1 MPRSTEIV
9 GEKTNS
15 TGLII
20 HRIIAYV
27 VLVLLVVVSLFPFYL
42 LIINATRGRSQ
53 AGIRWYPDH
62 FLATNFK
69 NLFSGST
76 AVAYGSVWRSLANS
90 LFISACA
97 SLLSVYFSALT
108 AYATHVYQF
117 KLRKFADMFILIVMM
132 VPTQA
137 SAIGFYQFMN
147 KLGWTDTYIPL
158 IIPAVAAPATYY
170 FMKQY
175 MASALPLEIVEAARI
190 DGCGEFKTFNKI
202 VTPILKPA
210 FAVQIIFTFVTNW
223 NNYFMPRLILTSKS
237 KYTIPLVLNA
247 MRYAGPQE
255 KDVGM
260 FSLYIVLAI
269 LPVVIVYLCLSKFII
284 RGVALGRVNTK
295 LQTAYSF
302 SVRCF
307 LLYSFLTSLSYS
319 HKSFVCIPLLLT
331 VISILLTLFPFTPYP
346 LQIILSVIS
355 SPQYP
360 SYVICSTKYSLSA
373 NSILSLSPT
382 ATLLS
387 HCLSR
392 P

>member
-147 KLGWTDTYIPL
+147 ELGWTDTYIPL

-284 RGVALGRVNTK
+284 RGVALG
-295 LQTAYSF
+295 
-302 SVRCF
+302 SV
-307 LLYSFLTSLSYS
+307 
-319 HKSFVCIPLLLT
+319 KG
-331 VISILLTLFPFTPYP
+331 
-346 LQIILSVIS
+346 
-355 SPQYP
+355 
-360 SYVICSTKYSLSA
+360 
-373 NSILSLSPT
+373 
-382 ATLLS
+382 
-387 HCLSR
+387 
-392 P
+392 